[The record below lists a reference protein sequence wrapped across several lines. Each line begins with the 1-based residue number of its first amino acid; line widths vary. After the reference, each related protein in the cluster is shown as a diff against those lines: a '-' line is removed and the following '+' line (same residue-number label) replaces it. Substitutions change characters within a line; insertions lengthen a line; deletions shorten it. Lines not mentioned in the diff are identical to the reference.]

1 MNSTLHILINTI
13 NGELFNSSL
22 LYKVIHLTGND
33 AIQQSTLNDYNTISA
48 YVLAVLILISTVL
61 LWKIIK
67 KGNKINSI
75 IKHKTGELA
84 SMVEKLEREN
94 DTLEMLSS
102 VAMHAEN
109 GVIIADNEGEIEWV
123 NPGFTRMTGFTL
135 SKLKEERGSTV
146 FEASY
151 SPNIVNIIN
160 NTITFKKS
168 ITYETNMYTKYDKK
182 LWISSLITP
191 IFAEN
196 GTLKRIVI
204 IDTDIS
210 IYNKSIPQ
218 DMHDIKNKN
227 ISVSPPL
234 MKNIEGSEEIHDRRL
249 L

>member
-1 MNSTLHILINTI
+1 MNSTLHLLIKASS
-13 NGELFNSSL
+13 GELLNSSFL
-22 LYKVIHLTGND
+22 HEVIYLPGND
-33 AIQQSTLNDYNTISA
+33 AIQQSGLNDYNTTSTYI
-48 YVLAVLILISTVL
+48 LAILILISTVL

-67 KGNKINSI
+67 KGKRINSI
-75 IKHKTGELA
+75 IKRKTG
-84 SMVEKLEREN
+84 KLTSEVKRLEQEN

-102 VAMHAEN
+102 VALHAEN
-109 GVIIADNEGEIEWV
+109 GVIITDNEGEIEWV

-151 SPNIVNIIN
+151 SPHIVNIIN
-160 NTITFKKS
+160 NTIAFKKS
-168 ITYETNMYTKYDKK
+168 ITYETNMFTKYDKK

-210 IYNKSIPQ
+210 IYNKSLPKEIQ
-218 DMHDIKNKN
+218 DIKNRN
-227 ISVSPPL
+227 LSVYPPL
-234 MKNIEGSEEIHDRRL
+234 MKNIEGSEELHDRRL

>member
-1 MNSTLHILINTI
+1 MNSTLHLLIKASS
-13 NGELFNSSL
+13 GELLNSSFL
-22 LYKVIHLTGND
+22 HEVIHLPGND
-33 AIQQSTLNDYNTISA
+33 AIQQSGLNDYNTTSTYI
-48 YVLAVLILISTVL
+48 LAVLILISTVL
-61 LWKIIK
+61 LWKIIT
-67 KGNKINSI
+67 KGKRINSI
-75 IKHKTGELA
+75 IKRKTG
-84 SMVEKLEREN
+84 KLISKVQILEQEN

-102 VAMHAEN
+102 VALHAEN
-109 GVIIADNEGEIEWV
+109 GVIITDNEGEIEWV

-210 IYNKSIPQ
+210 KYNNSIPK
-218 DMHDIKNKN
+218 DMQGIKNKN
-227 ISVSPPL
+227 LSVYPPL
-234 MKNIEGSEEIHDRRL
+234 MKNIGGSEELHDRRL